1 MGGKIVT
8 LTLPMLEKLPLPTVT
23 ELPSAPQ
30 SRNVS
35 WLVPSSGFP
44 SPNAFQLRL
53 SSIKRKTEF
62 ELFNST
68 KSFFILENLRFGEY
82 VVEIRAVSRTH
93 VGPWSEGTAFALL
106 DLEPVVNFVELI
118 LRPSIG
124 DLYVQWDWPGE
135 QQTLSNFV
143 VSVSEKISGV
153 PIAKNIFPV
162 SIRSAVFSK
171 LTPETE
177 YLVIVTANGKNGRRT
192 TIQNA
197 TLTLKSVNL
206 TPVNLIP
213 LQGESSLTMLWNLPS
228 KKVKELSG
236 MKIRWKRPN
245 EKWTETE
252 IFDAAAFKKKLELEP
267 DSDYLVQVGA
277 VLSSGDVQW
286 SAVSQVRSGP
296 TNSPSLS
303 RPVDISGKAVT
314 VFFEPPSRMSPDE
327 FQIKIYRVVDDKPN
341 SVEDGSFKIDGD
353 KRKFRFDRLL
363 WGYEYHF
370 RIFALSGSHKSN
382 PLTVVV
388 AIETV
393 APLMPPPGVQVY
405 SSEERITVAWEKL
418 PFDKSGGLVTS
429 YNIRWRLATPKRNR
443 KMNPKDWPLEPG
455 FAEV

>member
-1 MGGKIVT
+1 
-8 LTLPMLEKLPLPTVT
+8 MLEKLPLPTVT
-23 ELPSAPQ
+23 ELPSEPQ

-35 WLVPSSGFP
+35 WMVPSTVSP
-44 SPNAFQLRL
+44 SPSAFQLRL
-53 SSIKRKTEF
+53 SSIGSKSEF
-62 ELFNST
+62 KLFNST
-68 KSFFILENLRFGEY
+68 ESFFILENLRFGEY
-82 VVEIRAVSRTH
+82 VVEVRAVSRMH
-93 VGPWSEGTAFALL
+93 VGPWSEGLPFALL
-106 DLEPVVNFVELI
+106 DLEPVESFAELI
-118 LRPSIG
+118 LRPSIS
-124 DLYVQWDWPGE
+124 DLYVQWDWPGD

-143 VSVSEKISGV
+143 VSLSEKISGI
-153 PIAKNIFPV
+153 PTAKNIFPA

-177 YLVIVTANGKNGRRT
+177 YIVIVTANGKNGRRT
-192 TIQNA
+192 TIQNT

-206 TPVNLIP
+206 TPVNIIP

-236 MKIRWKRPN
+236 MKIRSKRPN

-252 IFDAAAFKKKLELEP
+252 MFDAAAQSKKIELEP

-314 VFFEPPSRMSPDE
+314 VFFEPPSRLNPDD
-327 FQIKIYRVVDDKPN
+327 FQVKIYRVVGDKPT
-341 SVEDGSFKIDGD
+341 SVEDHSFTIEGD

-363 WGYEYHF
+363 WGFEYHF
-370 RIFALSGSHKSN
+370 RIVALSGSHKSN

-393 APLMPPPGVQVY
+393 APLISPPGVQVF
-405 SSEERITVAWEKL
+405 SSEERITVVWGEL
-418 PFDKSGGLVTS
+418 PSDKSGGQVKS
-429 YNIRWRLATPKRNR
+429 YNIRWRLATSKRNKR
-443 KMNPKDWPLEPG
+443 MDPKDWPLEPG